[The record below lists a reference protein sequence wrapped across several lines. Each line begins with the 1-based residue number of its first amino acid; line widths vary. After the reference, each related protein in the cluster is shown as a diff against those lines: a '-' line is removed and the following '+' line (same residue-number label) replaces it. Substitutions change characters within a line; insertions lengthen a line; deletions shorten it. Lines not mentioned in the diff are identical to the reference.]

1 MTEPSAGELR
11 SSFQSPAPPPHPKRA
26 APLRNVMQSPDPGS
40 GLQPVQPSGK
50 SVEVRK
56 VEEPKALRPIS
67 QGKRNNPSW
76 RFSNESPLHIACYE
90 GNVQKVNTI
99 LSQTPQDVSLQ
110 ASDGDLPIHRA
121 ASSPKEGALE
131 VVRALLENKPDLI
144 RARGYDGELPLHVAC
159 ARSRSFLLVSMLMT
173 QYPDAVHQE
182 NARRDLPLHRACMN
196 RGPEQDLI
204 LKAVL
209 DAKPEAAASPGS
221 QGHLPLHR
229 ACLCSSITNVKYLIQ
244 SHPDALRSADN
255 KGQVPHTASVNLTH
269 PIPEPVVARA
279 VDVLC
284 PCK

>member
-76 RFSNESPLHIACYE
+76 RFSDESPLHIACYE

-121 ASSPKEGALE
+121 ASSPKVPSPTPFIGLASHTTAWTGGGAGGGPSTIAKHTRSDSCE
-131 VVRALLENKPDLI
+131 RVRWRASF
-144 RARGYDGELPLHVAC
+144 ARGVCKIEILP
-159 ARSRSFLLVSMLMT
+159 SR
-173 QYPDAVHQE
+173 
-182 NARRDLPLHRACMN
+182 
-196 RGPEQDLI
+196 
-204 LKAVL
+204 
-209 DAKPEAAASPGS
+209 
-221 QGHLPLHR
+221 
-229 ACLCSSITNVKYLIQ
+229 
-244 SHPDALRSADN
+244 
-255 KGQVPHTASVNLTH
+255 
-269 PIPEPVVARA
+269 
-279 VDVLC
+279 
-284 PCK
+284 